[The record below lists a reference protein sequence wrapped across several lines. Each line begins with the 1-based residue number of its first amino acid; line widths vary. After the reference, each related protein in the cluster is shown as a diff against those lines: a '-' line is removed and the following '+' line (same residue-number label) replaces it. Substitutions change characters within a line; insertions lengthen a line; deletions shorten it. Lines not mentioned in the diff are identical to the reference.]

1 MAPQMIMSDR
11 LKPPAPPLSHAAR
24 TGNLVFVSGITP
36 YGPGAAVAVGDFPAQ
51 MLQVMDN
58 IKIVLEESG
67 SSMDKI
73 LKTTVVLVRI
83 GDFQA
88 MNEVYKSYFAEGKY
102 PARITFEAALNGKDF
117 LLEIDCV
124 AEI

>member
-1 MAPQMIMSDR
+1 MAPQMIMADR
-11 LKPPAPPLSHAAR
+11 LKSPVPPLSHAAK

-36 YGPGAAVAVGDFPAQ
+36 YGPGATVAVGDFPAQ
-51 MLQVMDN
+51 MRQVMDN
-58 IKIVLEESG
+58 IQIVLEDSG
-67 SSMDKI
+67 TSMEKI
-73 LKTTVVLVRI
+73 LKTTVILVRI

-88 MNEVYKSYFAEGKY
+88 MNEIYESYFAEGRY